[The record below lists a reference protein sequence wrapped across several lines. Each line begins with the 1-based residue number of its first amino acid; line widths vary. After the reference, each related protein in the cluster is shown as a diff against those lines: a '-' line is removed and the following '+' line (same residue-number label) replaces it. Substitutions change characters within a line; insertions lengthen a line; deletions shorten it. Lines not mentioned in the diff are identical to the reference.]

1 LAFKWIRVLF
11 ACWKNHTP
19 YDEQIYLR
27 ALQNNG
33 SRLSQI
39 LATQLT
45 WKTVGGFQKLC
56 SENA

>member
-1 LAFKWIRVLF
+1 VLF

>member
-1 LAFKWIRVLF
+1 VLF

-19 YDEQIYLR
+19 YDEQTYLR